1 MDKSHFQT
9 EEIKDRVLGCMV
21 GGAVGDAL
29 GYPVEFWNYGS
40 IQNKYGRSG
49 ITRYELAKNGKALI
63 SDDTQMTL
71 FTANGLLL
79 GMTRGYTR
87 GIMGR
92 LDTYCEKSYVDWLR
106 TQTCSFRPKDGYT
119 DSWLLDVPELY
130 AKRAPG
136 KTCMEAIKSLMEHE
150 EPKNDSCGC
159 GGVMRTAPVAL
170 LSYVHQ
176 YADGEQL
183 YVDMVAAQA
192 ARMTHKHPLGYMPS
206 AVLNHL
212 LMDILGG
219 DVVGSERLAFHVD
232 RAAAALPEIL
242 SEEDGNKPYGELWPK
257 YVTRLQEIIRQA
269 LDLANSDIPDI
280 QAIAQI
286 GEGWTGH
293 EALAIAIYAT
303 VKHASSFEDAVI
315 SAVNHSGD
323 SDSTGAI
330 CGNIMGSLVGRSN
343 IPECYTRDLELI
355 DVIEEMATDLFTGCL
370 ISEYDDTFT
379 PRKKRWYR
387 KYVDMKWSR

>member
-1 MDKSHFQT
+1 MF
-9 EEIKDRVLGCMV
+9 
-21 GGAVGDAL
+21 GAVAD
-29 GYPVEFWNYGS
+29 S
-40 IQNKYGRSG
+40 
-49 ITRYELAKNGKALI
+49 
-63 SDDTQMTL
+63 
-71 FTANGLLL
+71 
-79 GMTRGYTR
+79 
-87 GIMGR
+87 R

-159 GGVMRTAPVAL
+159 GSVMRTAPVAL

-176 YADGEQL
+176 YADGGQL

-293 EALAIAIYAT
+293 EALAIAVYSA
-303 VKHASSFEDAVI
+303 VKHASSF
-315 SAVNHSGD
+315 
-323 SDSTGAI
+323 
-330 CGNIMGSLVGRSN
+330 
-343 IPECYTRDLELI
+343 
-355 DVIEEMATDLFTGCL
+355 
-370 ISEYDDTFT
+370 
-379 PRKKRWYR
+379 
-387 KYVDMKWSR
+387 